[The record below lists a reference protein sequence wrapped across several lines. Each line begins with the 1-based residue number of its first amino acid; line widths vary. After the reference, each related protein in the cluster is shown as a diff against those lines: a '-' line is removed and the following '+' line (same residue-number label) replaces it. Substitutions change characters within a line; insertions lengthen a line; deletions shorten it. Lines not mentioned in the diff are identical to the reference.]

1 MSHWAG
7 KPEGWPYLPTMEL
20 VFTMEP
26 PSPCSIM
33 MRAAAWVHTNTAV
46 TLMDMTLL
54 NSSKV

>member
-1 MSHWAG
+1 M
-7 KPEGWPYLPTMEL
+7 PTMEL